1 MAGDDSSGLLAL
13 INGHLRQVPH
23 VAEMGIHVA
32 AIGRDWA
39 ELVLPYDERFVAY
52 EETGVLAGGAVFSL
66 IDTAAGMAV
75 FARMRQF
82 EPIATL
88 DLRLD
93 YLRPATAG
101 APLLARMECYR
112 LTRSIAFVRG
122 SAGHPD
128 GTIVAHAAGTF
139 MLAAPAPGQGAGPPA
154 AEGERG

>member
-139 MLAAPAPGQGAGPPA
+139 MRAAPPPGDRSRPPVP
-154 AEGERG
+154 EGEGP